1 MNQLTE
7 TPLPQC
13 PEAEMSV
20 LGCIMQNPDY
30 AGSITRYVAAR
41 DFYEEKHQT
50 IYNAIQAIVRDTKAQ
65 SGVAECSALQLFQ
78 YLETKQTLDL
88 CGGSEYLE
96 QLLNYGAIG
105 ETWPH
110 YARKVRDYAAIR
122 RLCDLCDQ
130 VKFKA
135 CIGSFA
141 TSQETEDFL
150 GKASRYFARATA
162 PLPDPN
168 LILES
173 GANVVEDR
181 LSKIESGEIHNIG
194 TPWPEV
200 DHYTQP
206 FLPGSVVVLS
216 GEPGSAKS
224 FFVLQMVSHMITH
237 DVHADLLALES
248 GRTYHLTRALAQV
261 SGVSDLTLIQWVATH
276 AQQAKELHAQHA
288 AHLEQLG
295 QHIYEAKSITYRG
308 VVDWVSTRMKA
319 GARLVVIDPIT
330 IASREGRKVDEADLD
345 LMNELKDL
353 AKEHRASVLL
363 VTHPPKLSAG
373 DRKASPHQNDMAG
386 GAAFSRFSMANFTLA
401 RHSKPREAKV
411 YIQGGD
417 TDIVASHYLY
427 IGKAR
432 DGSRSGLFALNLDPQ
447 SITFKYGFLV
457 KEDLGEYMEQQ
468 E

>member
-1 MNQLTE
+1 MHND
-7 TPLPQC
+7 TPQALPDC
-13 PEAEMSV
+13 TEAEMSL
-20 LGCIMQNPDY
+20 LGCMILEPTV
-30 AGSITRYVAAR
+30 AGEVPRYVTGK
-41 DFYEEKHQT
+41 DFSHTKHQV
-50 IYNAIQAIVRDTKAQ
+50 IYDALQAIAKDTKEQ
-65 SGVAECSALQLFQ
+65 TGTPEYDLTQLVT
-78 YLETKQTLDL
+78 YLRVKETLEL
-88 CGGSEYLE
+88 CGGESYMLA
-96 QLLNYGAIG
+96 LANGVAVH
-105 ETWPH
+105 TSWPN
-110 YARKVRDYAAIR
+110 YARTVRNHAAVR
-122 RLCDLCDQ
+122 RLCELCEQ
-130 VKFKA
+130 VVFKA
-135 CIGSFA
+135 RAGSFA
-141 TSQETEDFL
+141 TSAETEQFL
-150 GKASRYFARATA
+150 GRASRYFAKATA

-173 GANVVEDR
+173 GKSVVEER
-181 LSKIESGEIHNIG
+181 LEQIASGKIHNVG
-194 TPWPEV
+194 TPWP
-200 DHYTQP
+200 DIDYFTQP

-224 FFVLQMVSHMITH
+224 FFVLQMVSHMIEH
-237 DVHADLLALES
+237 GIDADLLALES
-248 GRTYHLTRALAQV
+248 GRTYHLTRRLAQV
-261 SGVSDLTLIQWVATH
+261 SGVSDITLVAWVASH
-276 AQQAKELHAQHA
+276 PEQAKALHAQHA
-288 AHLEQLG
+288 EHLELIG
-295 QHIYEAKSITYRG
+295 QHIFEAKAITYRG

-319 GARLVVIDPIT
+319 GARLVVVDPIT

-353 AKEHRASVLL
+353 AKEHWASVLL

-447 SITFKYGFLV
+447 SITFKYGLLV
-457 KEDLGEYMEQQ
+457 KEDIGEYMENTQ
-468 E
+468 